1 MIVTLRK
8 CSFVLQ
14 AESCKLGRC
23 RPMSQLL
30 SKLKLVRFV
39 LLPSSDH
46 QAFVNRRLMQLQP
59 RMAPL
64 YMDCPQAMCC
74 SENLREPKVIIPTL
88 VAPTVACPE
97 ETSQKNQAGFPTQN
111 PNLEGP
117 LLASAV
123 TCNPVFAQSY
133 RLRLNLQSF
142 ELDHKHIM

>member
-1 MIVTLRK
+1 M
-8 CSFVLQ
+8 F
-14 AESCKLGRC
+14 
-23 RPMSQLL
+23 
-30 SKLKLVRFV
+30 
-39 LLPSSDH
+39 
-46 QAFVNRRLMQLQP
+46 
-59 RMAPL
+59 
-64 YMDCPQAMCC
+64 C
-74 SENLREPKVIIPTL
+74 SENLREPKVKIPTL

-142 ELDHKHIM
+142 ELDHKHIT